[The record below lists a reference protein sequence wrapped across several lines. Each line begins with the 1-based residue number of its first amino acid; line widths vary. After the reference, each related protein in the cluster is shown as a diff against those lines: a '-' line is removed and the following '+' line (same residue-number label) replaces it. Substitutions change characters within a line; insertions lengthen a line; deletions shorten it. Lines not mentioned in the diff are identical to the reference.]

1 MGNMHTRLSEYFF
14 PLLSGILWKYFP
26 LLDFVLLTK
35 VIVHFSSDITNIL
48 NWPKGGPREL
58 RGLDRRL
65 LTWLDFYIGFW
76 ITYLKILLI
85 YCLITGFGNFD
96 NFLLILASLLTIL
109 NVYTSRLCRVIH
121 PYLL

>member
-14 PLLSGILWKYFP
+14 PLCQVMMYCILRKYFP

-65 LTWLDFYIGFW
+65 LT
-76 ITYLKILLI
+76 
-85 YCLITGFGNFD
+85 
-96 NFLLILASLLTIL
+96 
-109 NVYTSRLCRVIH
+109 
-121 PYLL
+121 